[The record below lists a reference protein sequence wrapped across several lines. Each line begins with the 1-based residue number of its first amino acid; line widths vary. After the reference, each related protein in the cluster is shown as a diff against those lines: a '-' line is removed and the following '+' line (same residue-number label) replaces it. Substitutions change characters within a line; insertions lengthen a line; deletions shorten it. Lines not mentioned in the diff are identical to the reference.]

1 MHVWGPRMKR
11 RQTETAPKGFCCPH
25 ETDRVA
31 HHQAGRGGERLGW
44 HSWQALHKRVHAVSC
59 SQRKTDSA
67 KNIPVQLMQT
77 KAHVR
82 LFKNRLPESP
92 LTRPNGLVTIRRGV
106 I

>member
-44 HSWQALHKRVHAVSC
+44 HSWQTLHKRVHAVSC
-59 SQRKTDSA
+59 SQRKKRFSQEYTSA
-67 KNIPVQLMQT
+67 TNADKSTRKAVPT
-77 KAHVR
+77 KTGYQSR
-82 LFKNRLPESP
+82 L
-92 LTRPNGLVTIRRGV
+92 
-106 I
+106 